1 MGRSQRHMLEYQGL
15 MADGRFK
22 PRASALPTRTG
33 TVTVGQT
40 QTGTNATFTGSGTV
54 TTTRAW
60 VRNNDEISGQTGAT
74 YALAAA
80 DQGKRVR
87 FRNKATNL
95 MGTTILDS
103 LPTGVVP

>member
-1 MGRSQRHMLEYQGL
+1 MARSQRHKLDVQGL
-15 MADGRFK
+15 MSDGRSL
-22 PRASALPTRTG
+22 PRSTALPTRTG

-40 QTGTNATFTGSGTV
+40 QTGVNATFTGSGTITV
-54 TTTRAW
+54 TRAW
-60 VRNNDEISGQTGAT
+60 VRDNAEISGQTGAT

-87 FRNKATNL
+87 FRNKASNN